1 MNDLNEIQSILK
13 TEFAAFETSDS
24 GILNFTQTV
33 MQYLPEYYFRKRA
46 NGKENI
52 ILLLAKSSFTIANM
66 LFKMDYYMRKFEMS
80 ERDCIRSALLLC
92 DGFVYGAEN
101 IVPAGTHEDPNH
113 PKLMSVFIAHEKWN
127 DLLPAFIRQ
136 DIADCVETHSGHWA
150 NLRKPTTE
158 MEQFV
163 HMCVYLA
170 TRPECTVRLPISAS
184 YYQR

>member
-80 ERDCIRSALLLC
+80 E
-92 DGFVYGAEN
+92 
-101 IVPAGTHEDPNH
+101 
-113 PKLMSVFIAHEKWN
+113 
-127 DLLPAFIRQ
+127 
-136 DIADCVETHSGHWA
+136 
-150 NLRKPTTE
+150 
-158 MEQFV
+158 
-163 HMCVYLA
+163 
-170 TRPECTVRLPISAS
+170 
-184 YYQR
+184 

>member
-66 LFKMDYYMRKFEMS
+66 LFKMDYYMRKFVYG
-80 ERDCIRSALLLC
+80 LLC
-92 DGFVYGAEN
+92 FCA
-101 IVPAGTHEDPNH
+101 
-113 PKLMSVFIAHEKWN
+113 M
-127 DLLPAFIRQ
+127 DLY
-136 DIADCVETHSGHWA
+136 
-150 NLRKPTTE
+150 
-158 MEQFV
+158 MELKILYQLV
-163 HMCVYLA
+163 HMRIR
-170 TRPECTVRLPISAS
+170 TI
-184 YYQR
+184 QN

>member
-1 MNDLNEIQSILK
+1 MNDRNEIQSILK

-52 ILLLAKSSFTIANM
+52 ILLLAKSSFQIAEM

-101 IVPAGTHEDPNH
+101 IVPAGTHDRFQQPS
-113 PKLMSVFIAHEKWN
+113 KTDV
-127 DLLPAFIRQ
+127 
-136 DIADCVETHSGHWA
+136 G
-150 NLRKPTTE
+150 
-158 MEQFV
+158 
-163 HMCVYLA
+163 VY
-170 TRPECTVRLPISAS
+170 CT
-184 YYQR
+184 

>member
-66 LFKMDYYMRKFEMS
+66 LFKMDLYMELK
-80 ERDCIRSALLLC
+80 ILYQL
-92 DGFVYGAEN
+92 
-101 IVPAGTHEDPNH
+101 
-113 PKLMSVFIAHEKWN
+113 
-127 DLLPAFIRQ
+127 
-136 DIADCVETHSGHWA
+136 
-150 NLRKPTTE
+150 
-158 MEQFV
+158 V
-163 HMCVYLA
+163 HMRIR
-170 TRPECTVRLPISAS
+170 TI
-184 YYQR
+184 QN